1 MARTTLAPIQTPA
14 NVNKI
19 PPVCIALLLSG
30 RGTLYA
36 FPQGS
41 SDAALLDD
49 FQEATSPNALRE
61 LSSVR

>member
-1 MARTTLAPIQTPA
+1 MMTLAPIQTPA

-30 RGTLYA
+30 RVALYA
-36 FPQGS
+36 FPPGS

-49 FQEATSPNALRE
+49 LQGATSPNALRSI
-61 LSSVR
+61 SSVR

>member
-1 MARTTLAPIQTPA
+1 MTLAPTQTPA

-19 PPVCIALLLSG
+19 QPVCMALLLSG
-30 RGTLYA
+30 RVAFYA

-49 FQEATSPNALRE
+49 FQGATSPNALRSI
-61 LSSVR
+61 SSVR